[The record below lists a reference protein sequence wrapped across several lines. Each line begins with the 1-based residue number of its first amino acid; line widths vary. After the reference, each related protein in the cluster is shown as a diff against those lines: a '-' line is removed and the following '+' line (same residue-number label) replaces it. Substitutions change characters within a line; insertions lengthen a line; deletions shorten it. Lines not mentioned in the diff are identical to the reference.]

1 MDDPKAVQSP
11 SLIKKKKKKGNSFN
25 EFCVGKSDKLELAR
39 PIMVDTQ
46 EGFWECFT

>member
-11 SLIKKKKKKGNSFN
+11 SIIKKTRGGDSFN